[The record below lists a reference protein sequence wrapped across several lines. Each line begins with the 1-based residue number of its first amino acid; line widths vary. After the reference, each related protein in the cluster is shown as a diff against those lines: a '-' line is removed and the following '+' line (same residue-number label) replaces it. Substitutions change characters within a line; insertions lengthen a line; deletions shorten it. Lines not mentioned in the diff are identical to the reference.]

1 MIWYTV
7 YYSIQ
12 YMLLPTGS
20 VNVHTSPPLMFCHP
34 IIVSSLSNNG
44 NATQCHVMSR
54 DQRERERGQWLVCL
68 FRYIR
73 YDVSLWE
80 VYHHIIIARVDYVG
94 DDFRK
99 PISNPAEISS

>member
-44 NATQCHVMSR
+44 NATQYHVMSCMSR
-54 DQRERERGQWLVCL
+54 DQKERERERETNGWFVCFGIYGTTFL
-68 FRYIR
+68 CGRYI
-73 YDVSLWE
+73 
-80 VYHHIIIARVDYVG
+80 II
-94 DDFRK
+94 
-99 PISNPAEISS
+99 